1 MINYAVPTNEI
12 PLYSCKFI
20 RVKDKIYVT
29 SPNDID
35 TLHHTLAETDG
46 INDELFKLIRSNPN
60 DVDAGQITVL
70 NNESRKRVRVSMSS
84 IGYGIPL
91 TDQARVN
98 TAEIIGRLTPGYE
111 IRTEMPFRSKER

>member
-1 MINYAVPTNEI
+1 
-12 PLYSCKFI
+12 
-20 RVKDKIYVT
+20 
-29 SPNDID
+29 
-35 TLHHTLAETDG
+35 
-46 INDELFKLIRSNPN
+46 
-60 DVDAGQITVL
+60 L